1 MCSLCRRAI
10 FGSNPG
16 AESVAMETVSIL
28 LVTSSYLPI
37 VGGSEIEAQRVSR
50 ALIGRGHRVQI
61 LCPGGPPMPPLSRWT
76 DDCGIPV
83 RSFGGSVPAR
93 IRGHVF
99 ALRVAWTLL
108 ADLRRYDLIY
118 FLMPGLQ
125 VALGTLAARLL
136 GKPFM
141 MKFSGSNE
149 IRRLK
154 NSRVGRVQLRFLD
167 MWAGAIMVLNPGM
180 MVEAAECGLRASKL
194 LWMPNPVNL
203 EEFCPLAPDVRSALR
218 ARLGI
223 AEESEV
229 VLFVG
234 RLAPEKELASLV
246 RGFAGVAALRPRALL
261 VLVGDGP
268 CREEM
273 QRIAG
278 KLAEAGRIQFTG
290 AVPSSAVHQWV
301 QIADVF
307 ALVSSLEGLPVSL
320 IEAMAT
326 GLPVVVSDIPA
337 NRQLVDP
344 GIEGLVVELKN
355 VEAIGSALN
364 SILSDNGARRRMGAA
379 ARARIGGSF
388 STDRVVGL
396 YEGLFAKV
404 LGQG

>member
-1 MCSLCRRAI
+1 
-10 FGSNPG
+10 
-16 AESVAMETVSIL
+16 METVSIL

-61 LCPGGPPMPPLSRWT
+61 LCPGGPPMPALSRWT

-83 RSFGGSVPAR
+83 RAFGGSVPAM

-108 ADLRRYDLIY
+108 ADVRRYDLIY

-125 VALGTLAARLL
+125 VALGTLVARLL
-136 GKPFM
+136 RKPFM

-149 IRRLK
+149 IRRLR
-154 NSRVGRVQLRFLD
+154 NSQVGRVQLRFLD
-167 MWAGAIMVLNPGM
+167 RWSGAIMVLNPGM
-180 MVEAAECGLRASKL
+180 MVEAAECGLRASRL
-194 LWMPNPVNL
+194 LWMPNPVDL
-203 EEFCPLAPDVRSALR
+203 EEFCPPAPEVRSALR
-218 ARLGI
+218 TRLGI
-223 AEESEV
+223 AEESQV

-246 RGFAGVAALRPRALL
+246 KGFAGVAALRPRAML

-268 CREEM
+268 CREEI
-273 QRIAG
+273 QSIAG
-278 KLAEAGRIQFTG
+278 RLAEEGRIRFTG
-290 AVPSSAVHQWV
+290 PVPSSAVHEWV

-344 GIEGLVVELKN
+344 GVEGLVVELRN
-355 VEAIGSALN
+355 IEAIGSALN
-364 SILSDNGARRRMGAA
+364 SILSDSGARRRMGAA
-379 ARARIGGSF
+379 ARARIGETF

>member
-1 MCSLCRRAI
+1 
-10 FGSNPG
+10 
-16 AESVAMETVSIL
+16 MEAVSIL

-37 VGGSEIEAQRVSR
+37 MGGSEIEAQRVSR
-50 ALIGRGHRVQI
+50 ALIQRGHRVEV
-61 LCPGGPPMPPLSRWT
+61 LCPGGLPMPALSRWT

-83 RSFGGSVPAR
+83 RAFGGRAPAR

-125 VALGTLAARLL
+125 LALGTLTARLL
-136 GKPFM
+136 RKPFA

-154 NSRVGRVQLRFLD
+154 NSRVGRVQLRFVD
-167 MWAGAIMVLNPGM
+167 SWAAAIMVLNPGM
-180 MVEAAECGLRASKL
+180 MAEAAECGLRASKL
-194 LWMPNPVNL
+194 LWMPNPVDL
-203 EEFCPLAPDVRSALR
+203 AEFCPAAPDVRSALR
-218 ARLGI
+218 TKLGI
-223 AEESEV
+223 PEESEV

-234 RLAPEKELASLV
+234 RLAPEKELASMV
-246 RGFAGVAALRPRALL
+246 RAFAGIAALRPRAML

-268 CREEM
+268 CREEV
-273 QRIAG
+273 QGIAG
-278 KLAEAGRIQFTG
+278 KLEREGRIRFTG

-326 GLPVVVSDIPA
+326 GVPVVVSDIPA
-337 NRQLVDP
+337 NRQLVDA
-344 GIEGLVVELKN
+344 GVEGMVVATGN
-355 VEAIGSALN
+355 ADAIGSAFE
-364 SILSDNGARRRMGAA
+364 SILSDGEKRRRMGVA
-379 ARARIGGSF
+379 ARLRIGESF
-388 STDRVVGL
+388 STHRVVEL
-396 YEGLFAKV
+396 YETLFAKM
-404 LGQG
+404 LGQS

>member
-1 MCSLCRRAI
+1 
-10 FGSNPG
+10 
-16 AESVAMETVSIL
+16 MERVSIL

-50 ALIGRGHRVQI
+50 ALIGRGHRVEI
-61 LCPGGPPMPPLSRWT
+61 LCPGGPPMPALSRWT

-83 RSFGGSVPAR
+83 RAFGGSAPAR

-108 ADLRRYDLIY
+108 ADQRRYDLVY

-125 VALGTLAARLL
+125 VALGTLAARLA
-136 GKPFM
+136 GKPFT

-154 NSRVGRVQLRFLD
+154 NSMVGRIQLRFLD
-167 MWAGAIMVLNPGM
+167 LWAGAIMVLNPGM
-180 MVEAAECGLRASKL
+180 VAEAAECGLRASKL
-194 LWMPNPVNL
+194 LWMPNPVDP
-203 EEFCPLAPDVRSALR
+203 EEFCPPAPDARSALR
-218 ARLGI
+218 ERLGI
-223 AEESEV
+223 AEQSEV

-246 RGFAGVAALRPRALL
+246 RGFARVAALRAQAML

-268 CREEM
+268 CREEVY
-273 QRIAG
+273 RAAG
-278 KLAEAGRIQFTG
+278 KLAEEGRIRFTG
-290 AVPSSAVHQWV
+290 AVPSSAVHEWV

-326 GLPVVVSDIPA
+326 GLPAVVSDIPA
-337 NRQLVDP
+337 NRQLVDH
-344 GIEGLVVELKN
+344 GVEGMVVETRN
-355 VEAIGSALN
+355 EDAIGAAIESM
-364 SILSDNGARRRMGAA
+364 LSDSETRSRMGRA
-379 ARARIGGSF
+379 ARSRIGERF
-388 STDRVVGL
+388 STERVAGL
-396 YEGLFAKV
+396 YETLFAKI
-404 LGQG
+404 LDNGR

>member
-1 MCSLCRRAI
+1 
-10 FGSNPG
+10 
-16 AESVAMETVSIL
+16 METVSIL

-61 LCPGGPPMPPLSRWT
+61 LCPGGPPMPALSRWT

-83 RSFGGSVPAR
+83 RAFGGSVPGR

-108 ADLRRYDLIY
+108 ADVRRYDLIY

-136 GKPFM
+136 RKPFM

-154 NSRVGRVQLRFLD
+154 NSRVGRIQLRFLD

-194 LWMPNPVNL
+194 LWMPNPVDL
-203 EEFCPLAPDVRSALR
+203 EEFCPAAPEVRPAAR
-218 ARLGI
+218 ARFDI
-223 AEESEV
+223 PAESEV

-246 RGFAGVAALRPRALL
+246 RGFAGIAASQPRAML

-268 CREEM
+268 CREEI
-273 QRIAG
+273 QIAAG
-278 KLAEAGRIQFTG
+278 KLAEEGRIRFTG
-290 AVPSSAVHQWV
+290 VVPSSAVHEWV
-301 QIADVF
+301 QIVDVF

-337 NRQLVDP
+337 NRQLVDTGVE
-344 GIEGLVVELKN
+344 GIVVETRN
-355 VEAIGSALN
+355 ADAIGSALE
-364 SILSDNGARRRMGAA
+364 SILGDSDSDGETRRRMGTA
-379 ARARIGGSF
+379 ARLRIGERF
-388 STDRVVGL
+388 STDRVVEL
-396 YEGLFAKV
+396 YETLFAKI
-404 LGQG
+404 LKQA

>member
-1 MCSLCRRAI
+1 MEAI
-10 FGSNPG
+10 
-16 AESVAMETVSIL
+16 AMESVSIL

-61 LCPGGPPMPPLSRWT
+61 LCPGGPPMPALSRWT

-93 IRGHVF
+93 IRGHIF

-136 GKPFM
+136 RKPFM

-154 NSRVGRVQLRFLD
+154 NSRAGRVQLRFLD
-167 MWAGAIMVLNPGM
+167 LWAGAIMVLNPGM

-194 LWMPNPVNL
+194 LWMPNPVDL
-203 EEFCPLAPDVRSALR
+203 EEFCPLAPEVRSALR
-218 ARLGI
+218 ARLRI
-223 AEESEV
+223 PEESEV

-234 RLAPEKELASLV
+234 RLAPEKELASLL
-246 RGFAGVAALRPRALL
+246 RGFARVAALRPRTML

-268 CREEM
+268 CREET
-273 QRIAG
+273 QTIAG
-278 KLAEAGRIQFTG
+278 KLADEGRVRFTG
-290 AVPSSAVHQWV
+290 AVPSSAVHEWV

-337 NRQLVDP
+337 NRQLVDSGVE
-344 GIEGLVVELKN
+344 GIVVETRN
-355 VEAIGSALN
+355 EDAIGRALGA
-364 SILSDNGARRRMGAA
+364 ILDNPETRRHMGEA
-379 ARARIGGSF
+379 ARSRIGDRF
-388 STDRVVGL
+388 STARVTVL
-396 YEGLFAKV
+396 YETLFARL
-404 LGQG
+404 LGWGDAQK